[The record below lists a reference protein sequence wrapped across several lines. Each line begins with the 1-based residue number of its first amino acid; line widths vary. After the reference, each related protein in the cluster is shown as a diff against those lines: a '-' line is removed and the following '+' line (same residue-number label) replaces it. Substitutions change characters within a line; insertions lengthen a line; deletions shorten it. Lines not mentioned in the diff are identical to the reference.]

1 MRATRIAAATA
12 AVAVAVTGAVTAFAP
27 AASAYGPSYCNRSS
41 CDLAAS
47 PSTGT
52 IYFQMPRNTAETMI
66 CWTDTEWYLG
76 TNRWFK
82 IATIYGTGFTNAN
95 EVSNQTRVGHC

>member
-1 MRATRIAAATA
+1 MRTKWAVAAAT
-12 AVAVAVTGAVTAFAP
+12 VATAITGAVTAFAP
-27 AASAYGPSYCNRSS
+27 AASAFGPSYCNRST
-41 CDLAAS
+41 CDLAAG

-52 IYFQMPRNTAETMI
+52 IYFQMPRATPESMI

-82 IATIYGTGFTNAN
+82 ISTVYGTGYTNAN
-95 EVSNQTRVGHC
+95 EVSNQTSVRHC